1 MVTMVSKNER
11 NDDFEFLFSTLK
23 SAAANLFQYDFT
35 PKILISDAADAIHI
49 GFKKVFGVDVLIL
62 MCWFHMKKA
71 VKKHLP
77 SVVKSKETANQILD
91 DIDKLQIAR
100 FKDQF
105 DSAVS
110 LFLKK
115 YEIHKQFCEYFRNEW
130 IIANPNWYEG
140 ATDELVPS
148 TNNAMESWN
157 RICKD
162 EKTMRIRYP
171 LNTFFPK
178 MLQWTKEWSAEYT
191 SAVKTF
197 ATKPSIDTP
206 MWTNSYKWARMKK
219 NLKRHTDEVTGCF
232 YYNFLAGKEAG
243 TP

>member
-1 MVTMVSKNER
+1 MLSSKRLLHNVIGVNLVSADTTYKMIWQGFPVAPVGTMDMDRKFHLFATMLSKYER

-23 SAAANLFQYDFT
+23 SAAHNFFQYDFT

-71 VKKHLP
+71 VKNHLP
-77 SVVKSKETANQILD
+77 SVIGNKQAVNKILD

-105 DSAVS
+105 S
-110 LFLKK
+110 LFLQK
-115 YEIHKQFCEYFRNEW
+115 YEIHKQFCEYFRKEW

-140 ATDELVPS
+140 ATDEPVPS
-148 TNNAMESWN
+148 TNNAMETWN

-162 EKTMRIRYP
+162 EKTKRIRYP
-171 LNTFFPK
+171 LSTCFS
-178 MLQWTKEWSAEYT
+178 QDV
-191 SAVKTF
+191 AV
-197 ATKPSIDTP
+197 
-206 MWTNSYKWARMKK
+206 
-219 NLKRHTDEVTGCF
+219 DEGMERRI
-232 YYNFLAGKEAG
+232 Y
-243 TP
+243 